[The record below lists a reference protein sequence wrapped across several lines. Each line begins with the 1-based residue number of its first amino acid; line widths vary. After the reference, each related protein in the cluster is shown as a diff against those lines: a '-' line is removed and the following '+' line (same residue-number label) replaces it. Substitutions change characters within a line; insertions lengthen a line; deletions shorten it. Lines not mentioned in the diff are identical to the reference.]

1 MVTDILQHA
10 HLYIGLGDR
19 VARALHYLQ
28 ATDFS
33 TLKPGRQELDGQAIY
48 VMVSDYLTRP
58 ESEGRWEAHR
68 RYIDLQFLARGVERI
83 GVSPI
88 GQLASGEY
96 DDTKDVT
103 WLTGTGDF
111 ITLDQTRFIILW
123 PGDAHMPGIAA
134 GVPAEVRKVVIKIAV
149 D

>member
-1 MVTDILQHA
+1 V
-10 HLYIGLGDR
+10 
-19 VARALHYLQ
+19 
-28 ATDFS
+28 
-33 TLKPGRQELDGQAIY
+33 
-48 VMVSDYLTRP
+48 
-58 ESEGRWEAHR
+58 
-68 RYIDLQFLARGVERI
+68 ARGVERI

-88 GQLASGEY
+88 GQLAGGEY
-96 DDTKDVT
+96 DDKKDVT